1 MCETKILRAEKLIG
15 GLGGEKSRWTNVAL
29 DLAGQ
34 FERVAGDMLISAGVV
49 AYAGVLTANYRRDLV
64 IGWIERGKKI
74 FKSTLNDSIF
84 SFLTEPLTHKSFF

>member
-15 GLGGEKSRWTNVAL
+15 GLGGEKSRWTNVAF

-74 FKSTLNDSIF
+74 F
-84 SFLTEPLTHKSFF
+84 